1 MPCIRKLQ
9 GQVLTWGRLS
19 DFINNAKRLDFN
31 STFFFVFSQRDI
43 QLFAIELNTGSPN
56 NSEYGQLFLH
66 GENIDGEPL
75 KGIGGDYA
83 PITKDIKQSE
93 GLPIDRITLYQDGD
107 FYRTWDFIQT
117 EDSFILRADTIKE
130 GDDLQDRWGSKLV
143 GLTDES
149 ISILSQEI
157 APEVIRYI
165 LSELLS

>member
-1 MPCIRKLQ
+1 M
-9 GQVLTWGRLS
+9 LTWGRLS
-19 DFINNAKRLDFN
+19 DLINNGKRLDFN

-66 GENIDGEPL
+66 GVDIEGTSL
-75 KGIGGDYA
+75 KSIGGDYA
-83 PITKDIKQSE
+83 PITKDIKLSE
-93 GLPIDRITLYQDGD
+93 GLPIDRVTLYQDGD

-117 EDSFILRADTIKE
+117 QDSFILRADTIKD
-130 GDDLQDRWGSKLV
+130 GDDLQERWGSNLV

-149 ISILSQEI
+149 ITILSQEI

-165 LSELLS
+165 LSELLP